1 MLLPVVMAGGTGSR
15 LWPMSRELQPKQ
27 FLSFHQGGSML
38 QNTISRLEGLA
49 VEDPIVICNEDHRF
63 LVAEQ
68 LRQLNKLAGNIILE
82 PVGRNTAPAITL
94 AALHAIRTGDDP
106 ILLVLAADH
115 LIADEDTFHS
125 VIRNSIPFAEQG
137 KLVTFGIVPGQPET
151 GYGYIQRGDMQQ
163 VGEST
168 AWKIKRFV
176 EKPDLATAQAYL
188 NSGEYLWNSG
198 MFMFRASVYLKEV
211 SAYCPEILDACRS
224 AMMQPVSDLDFIKLN
239 KDVFSKCPSNSIDY
253 AVMEHTQAGIVAA
266 MDAGWNDVG
275 SWSALWETSD
285 HDNNGNAL
293 TGDVFAHNT
302 RDCYIR
308 SEDKLT
314 ATLGVSDLVI
324 VNTKDALLVSNKDS
338 VQDVKVVVE
347 YLKSQSRSEFRE
359 HPTRYLPWGH
369 VETLVM
375 NTRYKVNRITIIPGG
390 ELSLQLHHHR
400 LEHWVVLA
408 GTASILVDN
417 NAFFLTENEST
428 TIPVG
433 KKHKLSN
440 PGKIDLEVL
449 EIQFGSYLG
458 EDDVQRIQ

>member
-188 NSGEYLWNSG
+188 DSGEYLWNSG